1 GRPVTRPLNRHRRS
15 VRPLTLWAGRTT
27 SNPPSRGA
35 ARHRTT
41 ADGKHRPTRS
51 RRAPPAHDAANE
63 DDGRTKTTSA
73 RPPRSFPTAD
83 DRRRSVDG
91 RRKQALPD
99 PAGGRVEPRLVFVE
113 ILREAVV
120 RLSSPCEG
128 ARSGEAPAA
137 PPRSTLPSRPPAGR
151 APPGAR

>member
-1 GRPVTRPLNRHRRS
+1 AVLPSWPANGRRPTATTAPRAHGAPH
-15 VRPLTLWAGRTT
+15 PLT
-27 SNPPSRGA
+27 
-35 ARHRTT
+35 
-41 ADGKHRPTRS
+41 TR
-51 RRAPPAHDAANE
+51 
-63 DDGRTKTTSA
+63 RTKTTSA

-99 PAGGRVEPRLVFVE
+99 PAGGRVERRLVFVE